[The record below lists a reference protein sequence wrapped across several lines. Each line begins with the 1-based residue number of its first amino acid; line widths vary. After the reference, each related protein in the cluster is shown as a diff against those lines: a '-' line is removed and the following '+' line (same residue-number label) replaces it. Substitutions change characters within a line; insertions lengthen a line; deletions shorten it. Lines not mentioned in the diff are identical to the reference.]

1 MIELKI
7 LGSFITASATI
18 LVALA
23 TYIWK
28 IQREKKESN
37 RTIIYLLL
45 ELRNVFINSVINTDR
60 AIDGYLKL
68 YLEKLNDQA
77 FSPKDKSAF
86 EAELRIA
93 LEKAFNSLIIGMK
106 KELRVDFSSQFDS
119 AILELSKHD
128 PILAYRLQKNI
139 KIEKTF
145 EVIENHLTR
154 TKDWVDNTN
163 EENLPSFESISRR
176 LESKLVEKLAGDL
189 EQDILTVASSD
200 SFLTKLKCK
209 RIISNKNINS
219 IYDFSEIGPYL
230 DESLITVFENSSQ
243 NI

>member
-1 MIELKI
+1 MMLTMAFGFGTLAQSQIKGTVRDSNGTALPYVNIFIENSYTGTTSNTEGYYEIDVSKTGDCAVVFQF
-7 LGSFITASATI
+7 LGF
-18 LVALA
+18 
-23 TYIWK
+23 
-28 IQREKKESN
+28 
-37 RTIIYLLL
+37 RTQI
-45 ELRNVFINSVINTDR
+45 
-60 AIDGYLKL
+60 
-68 YLEKLNDQA
+68 
-77 FSPKDKSAF
+77 
-86 EAELRIA
+86 
-93 LEKAFNSLIIGMK
+93 
-106 KELRVDFSSQFDS
+106 
-119 AILELSKHD
+119 
-128 PILAYRLQKNI
+128 KNI

>member
-1 MIELKI
+1 M
-7 LGSFITASATI
+7 
-18 LVALA
+18 
-23 TYIWK
+23 
-28 IQREKKESN
+28 
-37 RTIIYLLL
+37 
-45 ELRNVFINSVINTDR
+45 
-60 AIDGYLKL
+60 KL

-93 LEKAFNSLIIGMK
+93 LEKAFNSLIIDMK
-106 KELRVDFSSQFDS
+106 EELRVDFSSQFDS

-200 SFLTKLKCK
+200 SFLTKLKCR